1 MKIVG
6 LKNTKGAELQN
17 WKINKMDQ
25 HSYTPRSQNVA
36 GEGAVATHD
45 GFVASAAE
53 GEVAEP
59 QEECDE
65 DDDGGEVP
73 LAVVAV
79 ACGKRYRMIPKPK
92 KETTDQQNQQL
103 GTPG

>member
-1 MKIVG
+1 
-6 LKNTKGAELQN
+6 
-17 WKINKMDQ
+17 MDQ
-25 HSYTPRSQNVA
+25 HSYAPRYQNVA

-53 GEVAEP
+53 GEVAAP

-65 DDDGGEVP
+65 DDDDDGEAL
-73 LAVVAV
+73 LAAVA